1 MDNKVKRLGELYK
14 QANQLNEEFPK
25 ELIEK
30 LSIYGQI
37 LEIIGGLWA
46 DAHSEWKLAEAKR
59 KDTIA
64 SVYTLD
70 PEGTNKDRE
79 MKAEMAAKEWRLKEA
94 QFEGEALRWRAAYTS
109 VVEQINIMKKRYEHM
124 QNVLNNSG
132 I

>member
-1 MDNKVKRLGELYK
+1 MDNKVKRLSELYK

-37 LEIIGGLWA
+37 LEIIGGLWSE
-46 DAHSEWKLAEAKR
+46 AHSEWKLAEAKR

-79 MKAEMAAKEWRLKEA
+79 MKAEMAARDWRIKEA
-94 QFEGEALRWRAAYTS
+94 QFEGEALRWKAAYQS
-109 VVEQINIMKKRYEHM
+109 VIEQIQILKKRYEHM
-124 QNVLNNSG
+124 QNVAKG
-132 I
+132 EI

>member
-1 MDNKVKRLGELYK
+1 MDNKVKRLSELYK

-64 SVYTLD
+64 TVYSLD

-79 MKAEMAAKEWRLKEA
+79 MKAEMAAKEWRLKES
-94 QFEGEALRWRAAYTS
+94 QFEGEALRWKAAYQS
-109 VVEQINIMKKRYEHM
+109 VIEQIQILKKRYEHM